1 MYFIKA
7 RFDRTLG
14 EIPEK
19 MQRLFNEMMKL
30 SVNRTF
36 LADSHFGWTPE
47 ADLYETETEVV
58 LTVNLA
64 GVRKEDIEVSFHGNS
79 LRVSGRRL
87 SCYHEIRPSRF
98 ILLEMG
104 AGEFERI
111 FRLPH
116 RIDDSGIEAS
126 FSEGILMVRMRRH
139 RMPIATRVEITE

>member
-7 RFDRTLG
+7 RLDRTLG

-19 MQRLFNEMMKL
+19 MQRLFNEMMRL
-30 SVNRTF
+30 SINRTF
-36 LADSHFGWTPE
+36 LADSQFGWTPE
-47 ADLYETETEVV
+47 ADLYETDQELV

-79 LRVSGRRL
+79 LRVSGKRSSGYR
-87 SCYHEIRPSRF
+87 ENRPDRF

-116 RIDDSGIEAS
+116 RIDDNAIEAS
-126 FSEGILMVRMRRH
+126 FSEGILTVRMRRQKK
-139 RMPIATRVEITE
+139 PVATHVEIRE